1 METGEGSLSEGG
13 VHAVSPADAGE
24 MYGRACEDRDQG
36 FCRWSQPQG
45 GSAFL
50 LSFLVQGEVWTGQH
64 PGVVVHT
71 GMVRGWRVCMRTE
84 DPLTMRG
91 GRLGLRN

>member
-1 METGEGSLSEGG
+1 MGEGSLSEGG

-24 MYGRACEDRDQG
+24 MYGRACEDRGQG

-71 GMVRGWRVCMRTE
+71 GVVRGWMMCMRTK
-84 DPLTMRG
+84 DPLTMLG
-91 GRLGLRN
+91 GCFGLRN